1 MQLEARQLA
10 EQQRQ
15 VSAEADR
22 AGTSQGGRDRLRQLA
37 GEQERLA
44 ERAQRLERQLAEQG
58 KASGSSE
65 REEGKSTNR
74 AAAEAARELERGRVT
89 ERMRQAAEGMRQ
101 GGDDKAPR
109 AQKGQPDTER
119 VAQSLEGV
127 ADRLAAALGP
137 RDEASRRLG
146 ESLARAGQ
154 LQDQINRTAREIERL
169 DRQARE
175 RGRATGRSEKGSQ
188 GQGRPE
194 GQESPERD
202 DAREMARLRDEYAK
216 QLEQAQALLDRLRR
230 DEPTAERAGMGF
242 TFEGQGMTLSA
253 PGTEAFKQDFSKWD
267 DLRKQAT
274 QALERASTSLSQRLG
289 QEQARDRL
297 AAGIEDKAPAE
308 YERQVDSYFKAIAG
322 QKR

>member
-1 MQLEARQLA
+1 
-10 EQQRQ
+10 
-15 VSAEADR
+15 
-22 AGTSQGGRDRLRQLA
+22 
-37 GEQERLA
+37 
-44 ERAQRLERQLAEQG
+44 
-58 KASGSSE
+58 
-65 REEGKSTNR
+65 
-74 AAAEAARELERGRVT
+74 
-89 ERMRQAAEGMRQ
+89 
-101 GGDDKAPR
+101 
-109 AQKGQPDTER
+109 
-119 VAQSLEGV
+119 
-127 ADRLAAALGP
+127 
-137 RDEASRRLG
+137 
-146 ESLARAGQ
+146 
-154 LQDQINRTAREIERL
+154 
-169 DRQARE
+169 
-175 RGRATGRSEKGSQ
+175 
-188 GQGRPE
+188 
-194 GQESPERD
+194 
-202 DAREMARLRDEYAK
+202 MARLRDEYAK